1 MHRTPV
7 LRLVLLAG
15 AVAVLSAFLL
25 FGLDA
30 RGWVLTPPPLLASL
44 VMLGIAALV
53 GVMGWTVRQFVRGK
67 RPGFDPL
74 IAARTVALAKASAYT
89 GALLTGWYA
98 GHVLEVIGRLSH
110 PPMRD
115 LALAAGASAAAGL
128 VMAVVG
134 LVAERWCEVP
144 PEDFGPDGGG
154 ASAGSA
160 A

>member
-1 MHRTPV
+1 
-7 LRLVLLAG
+7 
-15 AVAVLSAFLL
+15 
-25 FGLDA
+25 
-30 RGWVLTPPPLLASL
+30 
-44 VMLGIAALV
+44 MLGIAALV

-74 IAARTVALAKASAYT
+74 IAARTAVLAKASGLHRRPADRLVR
-89 GALLTGWYA
+89 GPRA
-98 GHVLEVIGRLSH
+98 GGDRPARS
-110 PPMRD
+110 PASATWRCRR
-115 LALAAGASAAAGL
+115 ASAAAGL